1 MNYPPDPSEQII
13 LKTAQAALRG
23 YAAACTSRF
32 QSPQAVPAA
41 SVTTSN
47 PLRSSARTTD
57 LNAFC
62 VPRATPTVSHT
73 RAVTASS
80 GTTTPVDNVRE
91 MIRLTSRPHQ
101 NLSKPPRH
109 GRSTSDK
116 SAYSRRIARPET
128 YVLPQGQLTGCSTT
142 RDCSRRGKSVST
154 VTAEEY
160 CIRRVPRQRVFH
172 EKGNAD

>member
-23 YAAACTSRF
+23 YAAACTTRF
-32 QSPQAVPAA
+32 QSPQAVSAA
-41 SVTTSN
+41 SVTASI
-47 PLRSSARTTD
+47 PLQSSASTTD
-57 LNAFC
+57 LYAFS
-62 VPRATPTVSHT
+62 VPRVNPTLSQT
-73 RAVTASS
+73 RAVAEFS
-80 GTTTPVDNVRE
+80 GTTTPADNVRE

-101 NLSKPPRH
+101 NLSKPLRH
-109 GRSTSDK
+109 GRSTFDTP
-116 SAYSRRIARPET
+116 AYSRRIARPET
-128 YVLPQGQLTGCSTT
+128 YVLPKGQLTGCSTT
-142 RDCSRRGKSVST
+142 RDHSRRGKSVST